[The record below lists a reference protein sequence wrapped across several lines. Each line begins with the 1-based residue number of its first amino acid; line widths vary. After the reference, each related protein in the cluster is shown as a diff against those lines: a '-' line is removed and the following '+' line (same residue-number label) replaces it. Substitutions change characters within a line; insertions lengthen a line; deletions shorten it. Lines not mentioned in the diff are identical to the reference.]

1 MSILSYRPQEV
12 IENRKL
18 VSDAINN
25 TDELSFANSRKKSSH
40 GDAAKKVRE
49 RASALEIK
57 RLCMATDTSELEE
70 MLKEL

>member
-1 MSILSYRPQEV
+1 MTGINLITKEEISR
-12 IENRKL
+12 RKT

-25 TDELSFANSRKKSSH
+25 TDELNFSNSKKKSTH
-40 GDAAKKVRE
+40 GEAAMSVRE

>member
-1 MSILSYRPQEV
+1 MSILTYRPQEL

-25 TDELSFANSRKKSSH
+25 TDELTHVNSKKPNSH
-40 GDAAKKVRE
+40 GSAAAAVRE
-49 RASALEIK
+49 RTDILNIQ

>member
-1 MSILSYRPQEV
+1 MSILTYRPQEL
-12 IENRKL
+12 IENRKA

-25 TDELSFANSRKKSSH
+25 TDELSFSNSKKKSTH
-40 GDAAKKVRE
+40 GEAAMSVRE
-49 RASALEIK
+49 RASALEIQ